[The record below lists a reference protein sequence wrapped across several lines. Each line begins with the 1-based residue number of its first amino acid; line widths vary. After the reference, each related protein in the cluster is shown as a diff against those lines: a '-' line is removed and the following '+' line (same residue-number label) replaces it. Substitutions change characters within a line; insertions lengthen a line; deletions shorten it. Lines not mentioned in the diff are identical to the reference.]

1 MANIYDMNAA
11 LNLPN
16 IVGEYQKG
24 QLFAQQRD
32 QNANLLQ
39 QQQQSLQDQGNLRAL
54 APQVIAGDPNAYAQA
69 AAIDPKAAEGYQGA
83 GDDMLRRLQGAIS
96 YLDQQTDP
104 RAKQAVFQSSVRP
117 FLSRLAAQNGHEVP
131 MDVTQAQPGIDSMKA
146 RIAELAKPKGAGLIN
161 VGAGGAVFDP
171 ATRQLVYQNPGVA
184 KAPGIVAV
192 NLPDG
197 TTQQYQQLPDGSLAP
212 LRIAGQGAP
221 QAAPQGAGTPDASD
235 PMTGFIAQANQAV
248 SSGVA
253 TPAQA
258 EEWLR
263 QKAQEVTAQA
273 QQSPAGL
280 GRSAPKQTKE
290 DEESFGAPQQVV
302 DAQGNPHLVQF
313 GNRGGQREVSGL
325 TKPDMTPAQAA
336 KAAVQQQKAEASKT
350 DAVDAYDQSIDQI
363 DQLLNSPGVSM
374 LGTFSG
380 DVAGMVPHSDTA
392 NANSRL
398 DVIKNQVLLNTIAK
412 LKSLSATGASGFGS
426 LSNQEGEIL
435 KNSIAALDKKQSNGQ
450 LIDNLHQIRSA
461 LQRSRDNIAGK
472 QVTFDE
478 GGSKA
483 APSDAG
489 GWSIQKVQ

>member
-1 MANIYDMNAA
+1 MANIFDVSAA
-11 LNLPN
+11 LKQADP
-16 IVGEYQKG
+16 VAAFQEGRQ
-24 QLFAQQRD
+24 FAQQNQ
-32 QNANLLQ
+32 QNSNLLQ
-39 QQQQSLQDQGNLRAL
+39 KQQQSMQDQGNLRAL

-69 AAIDPKAAEGYQGA
+69 AAIDPQAANQYQA
-83 GDDMLRRLQGAIS
+83 SADDQLRRLQGSIT
-96 YLDQQTDP
+96 YLDQQKDP
-104 RAKQAVFQSSVRP
+104 RAKEAAYQQQVRP
-117 FLSRLAAQNGHEVP
+117 YLARFGKEPPATFAEAEP
-131 MDVTQAQPGIDSMKA
+131 LMEAARA
-146 RIAELAKPKGAGLIN
+146 RIAELAQPKGAGLIN

-197 TTQQYQQLPDGSLAP
+197 TTQQFQQLPDGSLAP
-212 LRIAGQGAP
+212 LRIAGQGSP
-221 QAAPQGAGTPDASD
+221 QAASQGAGTPDASD
-235 PMTGFIAQANQAV
+235 PMTAFIAQANQAV

-363 DQLLNSPGVSM
+363 NQLLNSPGVSM

-461 LQRSRDNIAGK
+461 LKRSRDNIAGK
-472 QVTFDE
+472 QVIFDE

-483 APSDAG
+483 PPSDAG